1 VKELLLIGAG
11 KFALEVT
18 RYIDDVAAAGLRE
31 YRVTKYL
38 AVAGEAVHAP
48 ADLCSRLEGFD
59 PPPGV
64 GVVLALSDPARR
76 RAVID
81 GFIAKHDLQA
91 ENIVHPSARV
101 EPGALTG
108 PGNVIGPDNYVGV
121 NTTLGGFNVLNYRS
135 SIGHHSRLGSNNFIA
150 PNFHCGNS
158 VEIGDDN
165 FFGLSCTVAPEV
177 IIGGDC
183 KFQAGISLFDNA
195 ASGYSYLVPNRIKS
209 VKSLQGDSQ

>member
-18 RYIDDVAAAGLRE
+18 RYINDVTAAGLEE
-31 YRVTKYL
+31 YRVTHYL
-38 AVAGEAVHAP
+38 AVDGEAVHVP
-48 ADLCSRLEGFD
+48 ADLCGPLEGFD

-64 GVVLALSDPARR
+64 GIVLALLGTARR

-81 GFIAKHDLQA
+81 GFIVKHGLPA
-91 ENIVHPSARV
+91 ENIVHPSARI

-121 NTTLGGFNVLNYRS
+121 NAMLGGFNVLNYRS

-177 IIGGDC
+177 VIGGDC

-195 ASGYSYLVPNRIKS
+195 ASGYSYLAPNRIKS
-209 VKSLQGDSQ
+209 VKSHRGNS